1 MCTNTAKNTLLYFVL
16 SGPLLPKNPGIS
28 AAAAKK
34 EIFTI
39 LRRFNITISTVIKK
53 INV

>member
-16 SGPLLPKNPGIS
+16 SGPLPKNPEIS